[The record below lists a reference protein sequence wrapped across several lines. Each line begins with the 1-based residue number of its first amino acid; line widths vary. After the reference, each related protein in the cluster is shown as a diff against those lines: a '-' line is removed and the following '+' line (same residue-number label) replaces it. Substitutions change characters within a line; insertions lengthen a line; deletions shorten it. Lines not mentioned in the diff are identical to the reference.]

1 MVDET
6 RCETRIPCDIILN
19 KVQNGHTHVARATN
33 ISMGGIRLQRLLE
46 PLQPHS
52 DKKSVRLQLSLADG
66 EEPIW
71 VTAKSVYE
79 DEDYVGLRFTFIS
92 HKHFVK
98 LREWLSGG
106 KVIAQ
111 CELAE
116 IAA

>member
-1 MVDET
+1 MADET

-19 KVQNGHTHVARATN
+19 KVQNGHMHVARATN

-46 PLQPHS
+46 PLQPHV
-52 DKKSVRLQLSLADG
+52 DTRSVRLQLSLADD

-98 LREWLSGG
+98 LRSWLSRGE
-106 KVIAQ
+106 VVAQ
-111 CELAE
+111 CSMEE
-116 IAA
+116 AA